1 MRGVRLMAPKDLP
14 VRPTTDMAKESLF
27 NILGARFDWEESSC
41 LDLFS
46 GTGNIALELSSR
58 GSHKVLAVDRHLK
71 CCKYIDMVKE
81 KYRLTSLEVLQ
92 SDVFK
97 YLETCKEKFD
107 LIFADPPYDMPNL
120 YRIPELV
127 FNQQLLLPEGMLVL
141 EHSSMVQLDQ
151 APFYQES
158 RIYGSSA
165 FSFFSNPAPL

>member
-1 MRGVRLMAPKDLP
+1 MRGVRLAAPKELP

-27 NILGARFDWEESSC
+27 NILGASFDWPECSC

-46 GTGNIALELSSR
+46 GTGNIAFELSSR
-58 GSHKVLAVDRHLK
+58 GGKQVLAVDRHIK
-71 CCKYIDMVKE
+71 CCRYIDTIKE
-81 KYRLTSLEVLQ
+81 KYKLDSLEVLQ

-97 YLETCKEKFD
+97 YLENCKTQFD

-127 FNQQLLLPEGMLVL
+127 FSQSLLKPDGMLVL

-151 APFYQES
+151 VPKYQES

-165 FSFFSNPAPL
+165 FSFFSI

>member
-1 MRGVRLMAPKDLP
+1 MRGVRLTAPKDLP

-27 NILGARFDWEESSC
+27 NIISPRFDWEETSC

-58 GSHKVLAVDRHLK
+58 GASEVLAVDRNMK
-71 CCKYIDMVKE
+71 CCKFIDSVKE
-81 KYRLTSLEVLQ
+81 KYRLSQLEVLH

-97 YLETCKEKFD
+97 YLESSKGVFD

-127 FNQQLLLPEGMLVL
+127 FRQNMLSAEGMLVL
-141 EHSSMVQLDQ
+141 EHASHVQLDQ
-151 APFYQES
+151 VPYYKES

-165 FSFFSNPAPL
+165 FSFFQN

>member
-1 MRGVRLMAPKDLP
+1 MRGVRLTAPKDLP

-27 NILGARFDWEESSC
+27 NILGAHFDWTESSC

-58 GSHKVLAVDRHLK
+58 AGNSILAVDRHVK
-71 CCKYIDMVKE
+71 CCRYIDSIKE
-81 KYRLTSLEVLQ
+81 KYKLDNLEVLQ

-97 YLETCKEKFD
+97 YLESCKNQFD

-120 YRIPELV
+120 FRIPALI
-127 FNQQLLLPEGMLVL
+127 FSRQLLEPRGMLVL
-141 EHSSMVQLDQ
+141 EHSAMVQLDQ
-151 APFYQES
+151 VPNYQES

-165 FSFFSNPAPL
+165 FSFFRN